1 MVLRG
6 RGIGESVAGVAGVQM
21 MGGPTT
27 FQRDDCPKCQLL
39 RQELASVQAEV
50 DRLTQRGNEMLELAQ
65 QWESRALMAED
76 YPELVKR
83 RPHRKTRCDAA
94 PLSDAQV
101 SVLKATIER
110 HGGLSAF
117 AQKAGL
123 ARNTVKYWMNQTA
136 GIHPDSA
143 AKLKAAGIQ
152 LNV

>member
-1 MVLRG
+1 L
-6 RGIGESVAGVAGVQM
+6 
-21 MGGPTT
+21 
-27 FQRDDCPKCQLL
+27 K
-39 RQELASVQAEV
+39 QELASLQSEI

-76 YPELVKR
+76 YPELNKK

-94 PLSDAQV
+94 PLTNAQV